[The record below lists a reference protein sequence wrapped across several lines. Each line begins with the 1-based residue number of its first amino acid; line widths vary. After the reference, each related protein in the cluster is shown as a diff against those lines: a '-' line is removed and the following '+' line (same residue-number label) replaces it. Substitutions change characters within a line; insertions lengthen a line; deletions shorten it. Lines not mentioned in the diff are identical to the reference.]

1 MTKSLRRGIPSYN
14 QLKSLAQFRD
24 KTDEEFDLIYATKIA
39 TMAEDAEY
47 ESRIKTKLDDF
58 EKDYEISDLK
68 INDQMTLRSMMQS
81 IITVEELNKMA
92 YDLRV
97 DGISQDNVLVVEK
110 INRMITEQLTAISKM
125 QDDLKITR
133 KYRKGQ
139 ENESVLAFI
148 DVLKK
153 KAKEFYDKKMFIVT
167 CPKCKKWIFSGW
179 FLFPDSKNKIVLTCT
194 SVTDDG
200 GKCGEVITITS
211 KELLERRGF
220 SEASLFPETLT

>member
-1 MTKSLRRGIPSYN
+1 
-14 QLKSLAQFRD
+14 
-24 KTDEEFDLIYATKIA
+24 
-39 TMAEDAEY
+39 
-47 ESRIKTKLDDF
+47 
-58 EKDYEISDLK
+58 
-68 INDQMTLRSMMQS
+68 MQS